1 MKYLKQFNERS
12 QYDAYISNENPSPFL
27 PNVSLVNNESHE
39 LNDGTVVKPTVHYN
53 RFVAPQ
59 VNCGWIC
66 YYDGNNLKLCSPSD
80 YSSINGG
87 DGIIPVGVV
96 VVPSNHLSDG
106 TVRICAK
113 KDITSRQWASVSG
126 YDVTELTNMSNVPT
140 FQNTLPDRGTTGW
153 ASYAYLPSDIGGAL
167 WSGSTCIND
176 SGTTYYGSATSFIP
190 SPYNIEDGSKNAIYS
205 ASHGSPDNNALND
218 FNGLE
223 NTTLLNSLNGVEHE
237 YLSGST
243 PVVTAINYTA
253 AVDCFNYSV
262 PGTEGLIQWYL
273 PACGELAYVVPRRKV
288 IQDSLAL
295 IGTGGSFVNGYYW
308 SSSEASAA
316 PARLVG
322 MYDGRVSYYCYKSD
336 SYLIRPF
343 FRLAVSPF
351 CFWFNS
357 AMIIIKSYNVYR
369 IYCCEKT

>member
-12 QYDAYISNENPSPFL
+12 QYDEYILNDNPSPFL

-59 VNCGWIC
+59 VDCGWVC

-80 YSSINGG
+80 YSGINGE

-113 KDITSRQWASVSG
+113 ADIASKRWASISG
-126 YDVTELTNMSNVPT
+126 YDVTELTNMSSVPT
-140 FQNTLPDRGTTGW
+140 FQNTLPDGGTIGW
-153 ASYAYLPSDIGGAL
+153 ASYAYLPSDIGGAS

-223 NTTLLNSLNGVEHE
+223 NTTILKN
-237 YLSGST
+237 LSGVDHDYSGI
-243 PVVTAINYTA
+243 VTAINYTA

-262 PGTEGLIQWYL
+262 AGTEGLIKWYL
-273 PACGELAYVVPRRKV
+273 PACGELAYVVPRRKI
-288 IQDSLAL
+288 IQQSLSA
-295 IGTGGSFVNGYYW
+295 IGGSSFVSDSYW
-308 SSSEASAA
+308 SSSEVSAASA
-316 PARLVG
+316 RHVY
-322 MYDGRVSYYCYKSD
+322 MYNGNVYGLYKS
-336 SYLIRPF
+336 SANHIRPF

-351 CFWFNS
+351 CF
-357 AMIIIKSYNVYR
+357 
-369 IYCCEKT
+369 

>member
-12 QYDAYISNENPSPFL
+12 QYDEYISNDNPSPFL

-53 RFVAPQ
+53 KFVAPQ
-59 VNCGWIC
+59 VDCGWIC

-80 YSSINGG
+80 YSGINGG

-113 KDITSRQWASVSG
+113 ADIASKQWASISG

-140 FQNTLPDRGTTGW
+140 FQNTLPDGGTTGW
-153 ASYAYLPSDIGGAL
+153 ASYAFLPSDINSA
-167 WSGSTCIND
+167 SGSTCIND
-176 SGTTYYGSATSFIP
+176 AGTKYYGVATSFIP
-190 SPYNIEDGSKNAIYS
+190 SPYNEDGSKNTIYS

-223 NTTLLNSLNGVEHE
+223 NTTHLNSLNGVDHE
-237 YLSGST
+237 YLTGGT

-262 PGTEGLIQWYL
+262 TGTEGLIKWYL
-273 PACGELAYVVPRRKV
+273 PACGELAYVVPRRKI
-288 IQDSLAL
+288 IQQSLSA
-295 IGTGGSFVNGYYW
+295 IGGSSFVGDGYW
-308 SSSEASAA
+308 SSSETSDAD
-316 PARLVG
+316 ARYVG
-322 MYDGRVSYYCYKSD
+322 MSYGHVRNNYKSR
-336 SYLIRPF
+336 SYPIRPF

-351 CFWFNS
+351 CF
-357 AMIIIKSYNVYR
+357 
-369 IYCCEKT
+369 